1 VGAEPECSEAAIE
14 PFRGTSLRTSDQLE
28 GSGPASFAEKDP
40 FRSIPFPDPCS
51 KREKKGGEEKDT
63 KLNNVAHL
71 FFDAVI
77 MAEVKRRP
85 LRLPKVSPTLP
96 RS

>member
-1 VGAEPECSEAAIE
+1 MAW
-14 PFRGTSLRTSDQLE
+14 RT
-28 GSGPASFAEKDP
+28 
-40 FRSIPFPDPCS
+40 
-51 KREKKGGEEKDT
+51 
-63 KLNNVAHL
+63 

-85 LRLPKVSPTLP
+85 LRLPKVSFAPL